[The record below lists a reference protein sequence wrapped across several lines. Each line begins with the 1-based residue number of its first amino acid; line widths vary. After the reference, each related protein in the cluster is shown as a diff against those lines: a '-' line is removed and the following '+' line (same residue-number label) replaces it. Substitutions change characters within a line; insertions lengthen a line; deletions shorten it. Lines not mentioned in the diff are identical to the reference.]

1 MAAMT
6 ATTSTYVDVLSTA
19 DLALLA
25 AVVAVFAADCA
36 PVAAVTAWP
45 TEVES
50 ADMELV
56 NPFTPDEM
64 LFTVL
69 VSDVRPDWRVPT
81 LVDKVPRLFEIP
93 VTDDWSPVTPLEIEV
108 RLAAV
113 LVPRAATALDNAVM
127 LVDTEASAELEAKVE
142 STVKLV

>member
-1 MAAMT
+1 MT

-19 DLALLA
+19 DFALLA
-25 AVVAVFAADCA
+25 EVAALLADDAALF
-36 PVAAVTAWP
+36 AAVTAWP
-45 TEVES
+45 TLVES

-81 LVDKVPRLFEIP
+81 LVDRVPRLFEIP
-93 VTDDWSPVTPLEIEV
+93 VTDDWSPVTPLVIEV
-108 RLAAV
+108 RLA
-113 LVPRAATALDNAVM
+113 
-127 LVDTEASAELEAKVE
+127 
-142 STVKLV
+142 